1 METIKNLIPASSRG
15 TFYSCVAAVAP
26 ALIAWGI
33 LDEVKAA
40 AIGGVLTAVVTL
52 LFAVVHSTSNIRSAI
67 YLLLGALTVALTAWG
82 YGTDTQWATIL
93 GIVGPALGAGYAAA
107 NTPTGDDYVGEHRE
121 DENHH

>member
-15 TFYSCVAAVAP
+15 TFYSCIAAIAP

-82 YGTDTQWATIL
+82 YGTGAQWDAML
-93 GIVGPALGAGYAAA
+93 NIVAPALGVAFAAA
-107 NTPTGDDYVGEHRE
+107 NTPTEDDYVGEHRAE
-121 DENHH
+121 G

>member
-26 ALIAWGI
+26 ALIAWGV

-40 AIGGVLTAVVTL
+40 AVVGVLTAVVTL
-52 LFAVVHSTSNIRSAI
+52 VFAVLHSTSNPRTAV
-67 YLLLGALTVALTAWG
+67 YLLLAALTAAMTAWG

-107 NTPTGDDYVGEHRE
+107 NTPTTDEYVGEHRA

>member
-82 YGTDTQWATIL
+82 YGTGAQWDAML
-93 GIVGPALGAGYAAA
+93 NIVAPALGVAFAAA
-107 NTPTGDDYVGEHRE
+107 NTPTEDDYVGEHRGE
-121 DENHH
+121 V